1 MPTFSI
7 IIPVKELND
16 YARETVPYIVGLD
29 YPDWELLIVTN
40 DEQTSEWPD
49 ERRIKMMS
57 SGRVGPA
64 KKRDLAAGVATGTY
78 LVFLDDDSYPES
90 NLLSLA
96 LTKFTS
102 GSVALGGPAMT
113 PISDSFRQKVS
124 GVVFS
129 SRITGGSPERYRP
142 VGEQREVD
150 DWPSVNLMVKRD
162 VFIGVDG
169 FDSPYWP
176 GEDTF
181 LCLKLLRAGHKV
193 TYVPELIVWHH
204 RREGLLRHMKQV
216 GAYGLHRGYFARHLP
231 ETSRRIQY
239 FFPSIVLLMFLSA
252 PLTLLLP
259 TFTRLLALVGICGYF
274 FAVLIGIFD
283 MMRFEKKKIAM
294 AALPFVIATHISY
307 GFSFVKGITM
317 KRPLISKLR

>member
-113 PISDSFRQKVS
+113 PISD
-124 GVVFS
+124 
-129 SRITGGSPERYRP
+129 
-142 VGEQREVD
+142 
-150 DWPSVNLMVKRD
+150 
-162 VFIGVDG
+162 
-169 FDSPYWP
+169 
-176 GEDTF
+176 
-181 LCLKLLRAGHKV
+181 
-193 TYVPELIVWHH
+193 
-204 RREGLLRHMKQV
+204 
-216 GAYGLHRGYFARHLP
+216 
-231 ETSRRIQY
+231 
-239 FFPSIVLLMFLSA
+239 
-252 PLTLLLP
+252 
-259 TFTRLLALVGICGYF
+259 
-274 FAVLIGIFD
+274 
-283 MMRFEKKKIAM
+283 
-294 AALPFVIATHISY
+294 
-307 GFSFVKGITM
+307 
-317 KRPLISKLR
+317 